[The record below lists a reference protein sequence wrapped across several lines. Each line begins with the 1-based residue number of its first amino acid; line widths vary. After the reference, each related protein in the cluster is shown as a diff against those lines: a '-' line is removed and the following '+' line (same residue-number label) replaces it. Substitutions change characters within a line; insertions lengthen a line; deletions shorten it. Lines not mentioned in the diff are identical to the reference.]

1 MICKHGID
9 LNQPCS
15 LCATPARLIASG
27 DDGEGGSILRLER
40 RKELRQTRPL
50 AASDDAGRS
59 EARDAGTSG
68 IWLVT
73 LNATDG
79 PNPRTRA

>member
-15 LCATPARLIASG
+15 LCATPASLIASG

-40 RKELRQTRPL
+40 RKELRQTRPV
-50 AASDDAGRS
+50 STGDDAGRS
-59 EARDAGTSG
+59 DARDAAKGSK
-68 IWLVT
+68 
-73 LNATDG
+73 
-79 PNPRTRA
+79 